1 MNDEATGEDTSGKG
15 TPSKGT
21 TSTERTPPKTVRAQP
36 FAVLLL
42 AAAGVTGLLALLL
55 FVAFYTLGF
64 SGAPYWSVGA
74 AVVGGIVMRRMLLP
88 DPSISQTVLFTL
100 CTIGAAVG
108 GLWLGNVLLS

>member
-1 MNDEATGEDTSGKG
+1 MNDEATGEDASG
-15 TPSKGT
+15 KGT
-21 TSTERTPPKTVRAQP
+21 TSTERTPPKTVRTQP

-55 FVAFYTLGF
+55 FVAFYALGF
-64 SGAPYWSVGA
+64 SGAPYWAVGA